1 MKVHQLFH
9 FVVNLKEK
17 CNNKITKKNVWKKIE
32 NELQN
37 LFIISFS
44 DIMSTAAVEPNLV
57 KMDTVAMEEVN
68 NNNFQE
74 RVVGK
79 KAVNPAFSSNLDPMT
94 TPSTVVDDDLVSD
107 NINQKEVE
115 DDSSTNSINEAI
127 ENASSTAAAS
137 TQWVKKISLKK
148 AYIGKMKFN
157 FNKFF
162 AFACK

>member
-1 MKVHQLFH
+1 
-9 FVVNLKEK
+9 
-17 CNNKITKKNVWKKIE
+17 
-32 NELQN
+32 
-37 LFIISFS
+37 
-44 DIMSTAAVEPNLV
+44 MSTAAVEPNLV

-137 TQWVKKISLKK
+137 TQWVKNIPKK
-148 AYIGKMKFN
+148 GLYIGKMKLN

-162 AFACK
+162 ASACKWLLFK

>member
-1 MKVHQLFH
+1 
-9 FVVNLKEK
+9 
-17 CNNKITKKNVWKKIE
+17 
-32 NELQN
+32 
-37 LFIISFS
+37 
-44 DIMSTAAVEPNLV
+44 MSTAAVEPNLV

-162 AFACK
+162 ASACIWILAILLFK

>member
-1 MKVHQLFH
+1 MF
-9 FVVNLKEK
+9 E
-17 CNNKITKKNVWKKIE
+17 KKIE

-37 LFIISFS
+37 MFIISFS

-79 KAVNPAFSSNLDPMT
+79 KAVNPAFSSNIDPMT

-137 TQWVKKISLKK
+137 TQ
-148 AYIGKMKFN
+148 
-157 FNKFF
+157 
-162 AFACK
+162 

>member
-1 MKVHQLFH
+1 MKINF
-9 FVVNLKEK
+9 K
-17 CNNKITKKNVWKKIE
+17 TS
-32 NELQN
+32 LQFFFFQI
-37 LFIISFS
+37 LA
-44 DIMSTAAVEPNLV
+44 MSTAAVEPNLV

-68 NNNFQE
+68 NNNFQD

-79 KAVNPAFSSNLDPMT
+79 KAVNPAFSSSLDPMT

-137 TQWVKKISLKK
+137 TQ
-148 AYIGKMKFN
+148 
-157 FNKFF
+157 
-162 AFACK
+162 

>member
-1 MKVHQLFH
+1 
-9 FVVNLKEK
+9 
-17 CNNKITKKNVWKKIE
+17 
-32 NELQN
+32 
-37 LFIISFS
+37 
-44 DIMSTAAVEPNLV
+44 MSTAAVEPNLV

-148 AYIGKMKFN
+148 ADIGKMKLN
-157 FNKFF
+157 FNKFI
-162 AFACK
+162 AFACKWILAEWIDTYRVKTLD

>member
-1 MKVHQLFH
+1 
-9 FVVNLKEK
+9 
-17 CNNKITKKNVWKKIE
+17 
-32 NELQN
+32 
-37 LFIISFS
+37 
-44 DIMSTAAVEPNLV
+44 MSTAAVEPNLV

-148 AYIGKMKFN
+148 AYTGKMKIN

-162 AFACK
+162 AFACKWILAEWIDMYRVKTLD

>member
-1 MKVHQLFH
+1 
-9 FVVNLKEK
+9 
-17 CNNKITKKNVWKKIE
+17 
-32 NELQN
+32 
-37 LFIISFS
+37 
-44 DIMSTAAVEPNLV
+44 MSTAAVEPNLV

-68 NNNFQE
+68 NNNFHE

-148 AYIGKMKFN
+148 AYIGKMKLN

-162 AFACK
+162 ASACKWISNPPFQVINA